1 MLVVSPTSQGIC
13 ALIWVGE
20 TYSSGDWIPLKYTS
34 VPPSCVGN
42 GLAPGS
48 ALTVL
53 AESPVPTMLTKVPGA
68 SEAASPPPVRLA
80 VEAVA
85 VSNAAMGV
93 VLVVEVAAATT
104 TEYVTLL
111 PRSPGVLASRFN
123 TRFLVSATATRKGS
137 PAPLRAPFS
146 NAARDVTMPATVS
159 VAATV

>member
-53 AESPVPTMLTKVPGA
+53 AERPVPTMLTRVPGA
-68 SEAASPPPVRLA
+68 TEAASPPPDRLVLA
-80 VEAVA
+80 AVA
-85 VSNAAMGV
+85 VRSAVPV
-93 VLVVEVAAATT
+93 VLVVLVAA
-104 TEYVTLL
+104 VT
-111 PRSPGVLASRFN
+111 
-123 TRFLVSATATRKGS
+123 
-137 PAPLRAPFS
+137 
-146 NAARDVTMPATVS
+146 AAE
-159 VAATV
+159 